1 MNTKIKQL
9 IHGAVIGALYVI
21 LTFLQLLIFPESTSG
36 AIQFRASEMLMI
48 FALFSPSAVFGL
60 TIGCAIVNIFNGLP
74 LDFLIGSFAT
84 LLAGLLIYW
93 TRNIKIKDF
102 PILAVLFPALCNGI
116 LVGLEIQLFYIGDFT
131 ILSFLIQFSLVFI
144 GELAVMLILGTPF
157 YYTILKT
164 NLHKKMK

>member
-84 LLAGLLIYW
+84 LLAGLLVYW